1 MNPADTRPPHSTLH
15 SALKDLPAASAAVVP
30 RKVDYLRLSVTDRC
44 NERCLYC
51 LPENFTN
58 WTAREDILSYDE
70 FLTVVRASVRRG
82 FRHFRVTGGEPL
94 IRDGIVDF
102 IGRLVATPGVETVQL
117 TTNGSRL
124 PELAP
129 ALRKAG
135 LERINIS
142 LDALDPEVY
151 HHITKGHV
159 APVLEGIALCR
170 RLGFPS
176 IKLNTVLMRGKNEG
190 EIDNLVAFAA
200 ANDVALRFIEL
211 MPISLT
217 EMLNES
223 NFLPVGEVFKRL
235 AERDEMVP
243 VEIGKPPGHGP
254 AKYYR
259 MKKTGVT
266 LGFIG
271 ALTDL
276 HFCDAC
282 NKVRLTSDGKLRPCL
297 GNHLEI
303 DLKETLRSGAPAEQV
318 AATLDGL
325 FLRTLTEKPLEHIFR
340 NNYQP
345 SRVMTAIGG

>member
-1 MNPADTRPPHSTLH
+1 MASPGSSHLHPALRP
-15 SALKDLPAASAAVVP
+15 LPAASASVVP
-30 RKVDYLRLSVTDRC
+30 RQVDYLRLSVTDRC

-51 LPENFTN
+51 LPESYAA
-58 WTAREDILSYDE
+58 WTDKAELLSWDE
-70 FLTVVRASVRRG
+70 FLTVVRAAVRRG

-94 IRDGIVDF
+94 IREGVVEF

-117 TTNGSRL
+117 TTNGTRL
-124 PELAP
+124 PQLAP

-142 LDALDPEVY
+142 LDALDPEAY
-151 HHITKGHV
+151 RHITRGEV

-170 RLGFPS
+170 QLGFPS

-211 MPISLT
+211 MPVSLT
-217 EMLNES
+217 EMLDES
-223 NFLPVGEVFKRL
+223 NFLPVGEVFRRL
-235 AERDEMVP
+235 AERDELVP
-243 VEIGKPPGHGP
+243 LEVGKPPGHGP

-259 MKKTGVT
+259 MKKTGLT

-276 HFCDAC
+276 HFCDHC

-303 DLKETLRSGAPAEQV
+303 DLRAALRSGAPEADI
-318 AATLDGL
+318 AAALDRL
-325 FLRTLTEKPLEHIFR
+325 FLQTLADKPLEHLFR

>member
-1 MNPADTRPPHSTLH
+1 MSMASEPTTALH
-15 SALKDLPAASAAVVP
+15 AAIRDLPAASAAVVP

-51 LPENFTN
+51 LPESFSA
-58 WTAREDILSYDE
+58 WTDREELLTWDE
-70 FLTVVRASVRRG
+70 FLAIVRAAVRRG

-102 IGRLVATPGVETVQL
+102 IERLVATPGVETVQL
-117 TTNGSRL
+117 TTNGTRL

-142 LDALDPEVY
+142 LDALDPDTY
-151 HHITKGHV
+151 HHITRGHI
-159 APVLEGIALCR
+159 APVLEGIALCKA
-170 RLGFPS
+170 LGFPS
-176 IKLNTVLMRGKNEG
+176 IKLNTVLMRGKNEDQ
-190 EIDNLVAFAA
+190 IDALVAFAA
-200 ANDVALRFIEL
+200 RNDTALRFIEL

-223 NFLPVGEVFKRL
+223 NFLPAGEVFQRL
-235 AERDEMVP
+235 AARSEMIPLEV
-243 VEIGKPPGHGP
+243 GKPPGHGP

-259 MKKTGVT
+259 MKETGAT

-303 DLKETLRSGAPAEQV
+303 DLKAALRSGQPASEV
-318 AATLDGL
+318 AATLDSL
-325 FLRTLTEKPLEHIFR
+325 FLQTLAEKPLEHLFR